1 MKNEFVAISHRSA
14 QSRVAIGA
22 SPISE
27 VGGEFFA
34 YGSPK
39 PVTQWATVGNAQDE
53 DQSRSDQSGDMT
65 TFEVFVC

>member
-1 MKNEFVAISHRSA
+1 MKNEFGAISHRSA

-27 VGGEFFA
+27 IGGEFFA
-34 YGSPK
+34 RGSRK
-39 PVTQWATVGNAQDE
+39 PAAHLVTLGDGQKKAH
-53 DQSRSDQSGDMT
+53 SLSDQSGNVT